1 MRTGPWRRRRWDTL
15 GIKLFLS
22 YLVIVGV
29 GTVTLLVV
37 SELTAPSFFEHH
49 FARMMSGETM
59 QGMSGMRERGGT
71 GPSSP
76 MWSAFDAA
84 IGETFRTSMRQAL
97 FVGTGAALVTA
108 LGVSLFVTARV
119 VGPVKRLAIASRRI
133 AAGHYAERVGP
144 DSHDEL
150 GELAASF
157 NEMAASLETA
167 ERRRLELIGDVAH
180 ELRTPVTTLEAYLEE
195 LLDEQ
200 IQPDP
205 ALWALLHDEAG
216 RLRRLI
222 DDLQQLSRAEARQL
236 QIHPDTVAPEDLVRE
251 AADRL
256 GPQFSEKGL
265 RFTVDVPPGLPSVR
279 ADRDRAQQVLGN
291 LLTNALRYTPAP
303 GTVELVVRRRGQAIA
318 LIVSDSGVGIP
329 SEHLPHVFE
338 RFYRVEKSRS
348 RALGG
353 SGIGLTIARA
363 LVEAMGG
370 EIWAESDG
378 PGRGARFGFTL
389 PIASAA

>member
-1 MRTGPWRRRRWDTL
+1 
-15 GIKLFLS
+15 
-22 YLVIVGV
+22 
-29 GTVTLLVV
+29 
-37 SELTAPSFFEHH
+37 
-49 FARMMSGETM
+49 
-59 QGMSGMRERGGT
+59 
-71 GPSSP
+71 
-76 MWSAFDAA
+76 
-84 IGETFRTSMRQAL
+84 
-97 FVGTGAALVTA
+97 
-108 LGVSLFVTARV
+108 
-119 VGPVKRLAIASRRI
+119 
-133 AAGHYAERVGP
+133 
-144 DSHDEL
+144 
-150 GELAASF
+150 
-157 NEMAASLETA
+157 
-167 ERRRLELIGDVAH
+167 
-180 ELRTPVTTLEAYLEE
+180 VTTLEAYLEE

-205 ALWALLHDEAG
+205 ALWALLHDEAS

-256 GPQFSEKGL
+256 GPQFAEKGL
-265 RFTVDVPPGLPSVR
+265 QFTVDVQPGLPAVR

-303 GTVELVVRRRGQAIA
+303 GTVELVVRRRDQAVA

-353 SGIGLTIARA
+353 SGIGLTIAKA